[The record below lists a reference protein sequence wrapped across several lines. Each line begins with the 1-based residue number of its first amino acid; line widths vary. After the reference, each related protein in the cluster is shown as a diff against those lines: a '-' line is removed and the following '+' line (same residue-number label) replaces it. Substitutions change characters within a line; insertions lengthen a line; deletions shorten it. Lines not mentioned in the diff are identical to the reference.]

1 MTEMASLKTLVVDDS
16 GAVRKI
22 VIAALGK
29 LGITN
34 VTEATSGDEALYQV
48 SMKSFDLV
56 LMDWHMPGTDGI
68 EAIRQIRAKGNKMPI
83 IMVTTE
89 SGKERVLEAL
99 VAGANNY
106 ISKPFTD
113 DVFATKVQ
121 STLKRSKHGTTR
133 GAPAATAPQQGA
145 SASAAQTTSGTAQQ
159 GASPTPKTKAR
170 LSTMKGLVVDDS
182 PTTRQVLVRYFYA
195 FGIAHVDE
203 AGNGREAVEKIAEGD
218 YGMVLMDWN
227 MPEMDGL
234 ETVKY
239 LRRRGMS
246 VPIIMVTSKS
256 DKKFVLEAIVAGAN
270 NYICKP
276 FTQGI
281 FKEKLKETMK
291 KAYGQLMP

>member
-22 VIAALGK
+22 VIAALEK
-29 LGITN
+29 LAIVN
-34 VTEATSGDEALYQV
+34 VTEAASGDEALYQV

-106 ISKPFTD
+106 ISKPFTN
-113 DVFATKVQ
+113 DVFATKVH
-121 STLKRSKHGTTR
+121 STLKRAKHGASR
-133 GAPAATAPQQGA
+133 GTPAAPQQPAAPAAPAQAAPNPAQKTAP
-145 SASAAQTTSGTAQQ
+145 
-159 GASPTPKTKAR
+159 PTPKKKAR

-182 PTTRQVLVRYFYA
+182 PTTRQVLVRYFYS
-195 FGIAHVDE
+195 FGVAHVDE
-203 AGNGREAVEKIAEGD
+203 AGNGREAIEKISDED

-234 ETVKY
+234 ETVKF
-239 LRRRGMS
+239 LRRRGTS

-281 FKEKLKETMK
+281 FKEKMKETMTK
-291 KAYGQLMP
+291 VYGQLMP